1 MSSPLFFAFFASSV
15 ECRFSVGR
23 SGSSAGTDP
32 VEPLEDAVPPVVLSV
47 LSEDLRFI
55 VGRSGSSAGA
65 LVVDVVDDVVDPDVE
80 VVLSVVPVEPA
91 ELSDRRF
98 IVGRSGS
105 SAGVLPVDC
114 PVPCVDAVLVVVLP
128 DDAVVPVPVLE
139 DALSSEPPE
148 DRRFIVGRSG
158 SFDES
163 LAAPVPAPAFAVDF
177 VAPVELSNTGSVFE
191 GFSFPTFFG
200 VASGFTLPYP
210 NQPSS

>member
-1 MSSPLFFAFFASSV
+1 MSLPLFFPFFASSV

-23 SGSSAGTDP
+23 SGSSVGTDP

-47 LSEDLRFI
+47 LSVLSEDRRFI

-65 LVVDVVDDVVDPDVE
+65 LVVDDADVVDDVVDPDVE
-80 VVLSVVPVEPA
+80 VVLSVEPA

-114 PVPCVDAVLVVVLP
+114 PAPCVDAVLVVVLP
-128 DDAVVPVPVLE
+128 DEAVVPVLVLE
-139 DALSSEPPE
+139 PALSSELPE

-163 LAAPVPAPAFAVDF
+163 LAAPVPLPAFAVDF

-191 GFSFPTFFG
+191 GFSFATFFG
-200 VASGFTLPYP
+200 AASGFTLP
-210 NQPSS
+210 